1 MMFKIYYW
9 VKKQIKKTHGGYNRT
24 FQKYENISAQKQ
36 WENIFLKD
44 NIYNN
49 ISNTSI

>member
-1 MMFKIYYW
+1 MQISNFILIYN
-9 VKKQIKKTHGGYNRT
+9 K
-24 FQKYENISAQKQ
+24 SKQ